1 MSGASRAVS
10 SVFGSNFFAVAW
22 ATALSNQPSMPV
34 SSFLISEMIAWGVMR
49 SCVPHRPLLAG
60 RLRVRVVRLLQV
72 VDVERSGTVDLDDRL
87 ALGLGGVVLLAG
99 QEVIRALI
107 EIVRVERHRVAGVE
121 HERSGDH

>member
-49 SCVPHRPLLAG
+49 SCVPRQPLRSLARG
-60 RLRVRVVRLLQV
+60 LRVRVVRLLQV
-72 VDVERSGTVDLDDRL
+72 VDVERSGAVDLDDRL

-99 QEVIRALI
+99 QEVIRALV
-107 EIVRVERHRVAGVE
+107 EIVRV
-121 HERSGDH
+121 